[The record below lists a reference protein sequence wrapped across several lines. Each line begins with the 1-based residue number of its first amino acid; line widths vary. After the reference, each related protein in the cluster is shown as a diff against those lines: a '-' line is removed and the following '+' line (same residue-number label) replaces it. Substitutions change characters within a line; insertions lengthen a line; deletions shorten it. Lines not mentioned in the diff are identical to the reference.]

1 MSVKNL
7 VQCPLITPVSSTA
20 TELLLGAVSAPY
32 SLPPLDGGIL
42 VIADSVSKP
51 SFVEFIKYT
60 HRIDNVLY
68 GVSRG
73 QEETAARAWSGVTY
87 VYQALTADQYTS
99 ELASKEPV
107 IPPGTTA
114 QYWRGDKSF
123 QDLATAIRAANLT
136 GFSTATNSAVVSTDT
151 LLAALGKLQAQV
163 SARLLSTA
171 NAVSATKLQTA
182 RTISVAGD
190 ATGSLTFDGTA
201 NVSMD
206 VTLQPSGVTAGTYTK
221 LTVDSKGRVTG
232 GTILLVSDVPTLN
245 QDTTGNAGTATKLQT
260 SRTINGVLFDGTAN
274 ITVADSTKEP
284 AFAAGTTAQYRR
296 GDKTWQDFA
305 TAVRASVMTGLSTV
319 TATAVSATDTLLAA
333 IGKLQAQITGLDTS
347 KLDAT
352 ANAVSAS
359 KLATARSIA
368 LAGDVTGSAT
378 FDGSSNVSI
387 TATVANDS
395 HTHDT
400 RYPVLSAERVLT
412 GVAAG
417 SWVTIAQV
425 PSQGGRAYGEFI
437 VYDTDSSKHNIV
449 KIIAS
454 HTYGQSVVA
463 CVGGNRYGTR
473 TIAHVR
479 VLHGTVDR
487 LNDGAKLQVYIENTC
502 ALRVRALMINQ
513 ISGWSAWSEM
523 TPVVEGTPAGWAED
537 TTTCY
542 DDITNTATGFS
553 GSFSGNGALLTGLN
567 AANLASG
574 TIPDARLSGTYTG
587 VNITGN
593 AATATKLATA
603 RTINGV
609 AFDGT
614 ANITVADS
622 TKLPLTGGTL
632 TGSLGLP
639 NSTTLTGTLNGVQV
653 TNGANGTVEIGNRN
667 TSYTHY
673 ASSTGN
679 HYFYGTTTVQ
689 TNLSV
694 GGSVTAASFSGS
706 GSGLTA
712 IPSAQLS
719 GVVPDANLSGTY
731 TGVNVTGNAGTA
743 TKLQTART
751 INGVAFDGTANI
763 TVADSTKLPTT
774 GGTLTGALTAPVY
787 SVQYAQEKVQ
797 ALGAGSGTRTVDVTI
812 GAYIQATA
820 NSTAATWTFNVAPSA
835 SYVTSW
841 TLELV
846 NGGLSAQTFTN
857 VLWVGGTAPELSPSG
872 TDVLVFTRVGTT
884 TRGYLA
890 AKDSR

>member
-42 VIADSVSKP
+42 VIADSPSKP
-51 SFVEFIKYT
+51 SFVEFITYT

-136 GFSTATNSAVVSTDT
+136 GFSTATNSPVVSTDT

-206 VTLQPSGVTAGTYTK
+206 VSLQPSGVSAGTFTK
-221 LTVDSKGRVTG
+221 VTVDSKGRVTA
-232 GTILLVSDVPTLN
+232 GTSLVAADIPTLN
-245 QDTTGNAGTATKLQT
+245 QNTTGNAGTATKLQT
-260 SRTINGVLFDGTAN
+260 SRTINGVAFDGTSN
-274 ITVADSTKEP
+274 ITVADSTKLPLTGGSISGYVTFTTRE
-284 AFAAGTTAQYRR
+284 AGIYGTYDSTKIDSIWSMGTAYRVAADGSTFGNLYGMAYKHTNNTTGGTMAAGHQVVFCSNGSPGVAIGLAGNVWNSGIYYGSGAGLTAIPAAQLT
-296 GDKTWQDFA
+296 GTVPDAVLPASITSSITGNAA
-305 TAVRASVMTGLSTV
+305 TAT
-319 TATAVSATDTLLAA
+319 
-333 IGKLQAQITGLDTS
+333 
-347 KLDAT
+347 
-352 ANAVSAS
+352 

-378 FDGSSNVSI
+378 FDGSANVSI
-387 TATVANDS
+387 SATVANDS

-400 RYPVLSAERVLT
+400 RYPVLSAERVLAA
-412 GVAAG
+412 VPAG

-425 PSQGGRAYGEFI
+425 PSNGGRAYGEFI
-437 VYDTDSSKHNIV
+437 VYDTDSAKHNFV

-454 HTYGQSVVA
+454 HSYGQSVVA
-463 CVGGNRYGTR
+463 CVGGNRFGTR

-479 VLHGTVDR
+479 VLYATADR
-487 LNDGAKLQVYIENTC
+487 TYGGAKLQVYIENTC
-502 ALRVRALMINQ
+502 NLRVRALMINQ
-513 ISGWSAWSEM
+513 INGWSAWSEM
-523 TPVVEGTPAGWAED
+523 TPVVEGTPTGWAED
-537 TTTCY
+537 TTTRY

-593 AATATKLATA
+593 AATATA
-603 RTINGV
+603 
-609 AFDGT
+609 
-614 ANITVADS
+614 
-622 TKLPLTGGTL
+622 
-632 TGSLGLP
+632 
-639 NSTTLTGTLNGVQV
+639 
-653 TNGANGTVEIGNRN
+653 
-667 TSYTHY
+667 
-673 ASSTGN
+673 
-679 HYFYGTTTVQ
+679 
-689 TNLSV
+689 
-694 GGSVTAASFSGS
+694 
-706 GSGLTA
+706 
-712 IPSAQLS
+712 
-719 GVVPDANLSGTY
+719 
-731 TGVNVTGNAGTA
+731 
-743 TKLQTART
+743 LQTART
-751 INGVAFDGTANI
+751 INGVSFNGTSNI
-763 TVADSTKLPTT
+763 TIADSTKLPLA
-774 GGTLTGALTAPVY
+774 GGSLSGALKVVVNTAGSNYGDGQLELRNSDGGHVSMGFHRGGYTACQLRHSGNGLILSGTGQTTAADLYVYGNVTAYSDERLKTDIETIPEALAKVEQMNGVTFAKTNEEEARRHTGVIAQEVLAVLPEAVHMGDDGFY
-787 SVQYAQEKVQ
+787 SVAYGNLVGLLVEAIKELKAEVDELKLKV
-797 ALGAGSGTRTVDVTI
+797 
-812 GAYIQATA
+812 
-820 NSTAATWTFNVAPSA
+820 AA
-835 SYVTSW
+835 
-841 TLELV
+841 
-846 NGGLSAQTFTN
+846 
-857 VLWVGGTAPELSPSG
+857 
-872 TDVLVFTRVGTT
+872 
-884 TRGYLA
+884 
-890 AKDSR
+890 

>member
-42 VIADSVSKP
+42 VISDSPSKP
-51 SFVEFIKYT
+51 SFVEFITYT
-60 HRIDNVLY
+60 RRIDNVLY

-206 VTLQPSGVTAGTYTK
+206 VSLQPSGVSAGTFTK
-221 LTVDSKGRVTG
+221 VTVDSKGRVTA
-232 GTILLVSDVPTLN
+232 GTSLVAADIPTLN
-245 QDTTGNAGTATKLQT
+245 QSTTGNAGSATKLQT
-260 SRTINGVLFDGTAN
+260 ARTINGTAFDGTAN
-274 ITVADSTKEP
+274 ITVADATKLP
-284 AFAAGTTAQYRR
+284 LSGGKMTGALAHQFLAGAAGVTTYRNLAVYTSDAATVTGTMKITLPFGWTSTMMSLKLKGFNYNAVGAWELSLGGYNYGSGSWVNTSASTMGTSVPFSSVR
-296 GDKTWQDFA
+296 FAFDGTNACILLGNTASTWNYPKAIIEEMLAGFSNVELDWGNGWSITVIQDE
-305 TAVRASVMTGLSTV
+305 TGLSAFNEPVLNANTN
-319 TATAVSATDTLLAA
+319 ALLLNGRDSAYY
-333 IGKLQAQITGLDTS
+333 
-347 KLDAT
+347 LDA
-352 ANAVSAS
+352 
-359 KLATARSIA
+359 
-368 LAGDVTGSAT
+368 
-378 FDGSSNVSI
+378 
-387 TATVANDS
+387 
-395 HTHDT
+395 
-400 RYPVLSAERVLT
+400 
-412 GVAAG
+412 
-417 SWVTIAQV
+417 
-425 PSQGGRAYGEFI
+425 
-437 VYDTDSSKHNIV
+437 
-449 KIIAS
+449 
-454 HTYGQSVVA
+454 
-463 CVGGNRYGTR
+463 GNL
-473 TIAHVR
+473 V
-479 VLHGTVDR
+479 GTV
-487 LNDGAKLQVYIENTC
+487 
-502 ALRVRALMINQ
+502 
-513 ISGWSAWSEM
+513 
-523 TPVVEGTPAGWAED
+523 
-537 TTTCY
+537 
-542 DDITNTATGFS
+542 
-553 GSFSGNGALLTGLN
+553 
-567 AANLASG
+567 
-574 TIPDARLSGTYTG
+574 PDARLSGTYTG

-763 TVADSTKLPTT
+763 TLPNTDGTPAGAVMAFARSTAPAGWLKANGSAISRTTYSALFAAIGTTFGAGDDSTTFNLPDMRGEFIRGWDDGRGVDSGRGFGSVQADMIGAHTHTVKEGSNQPGGSGETLASGDDYTKTVAYNSTSGST
-774 GGTLTGALTAPVY
+774 GGAETRPRNLALLMCI
-787 SVQYAQEKVQ
+787 K
-797 ALGAGSGTRTVDVTI
+797 
-812 GAYIQATA
+812 
-820 NSTAATWTFNVAPSA
+820 F
-835 SYVTSW
+835 
-841 TLELV
+841 
-846 NGGLSAQTFTN
+846 
-857 VLWVGGTAPELSPSG
+857 
-872 TDVLVFTRVGTT
+872 
-884 TRGYLA
+884 
-890 AKDSR
+890 

>member
-42 VIADSVSKP
+42 VISDSPSKP
-51 SFVEFIKYT
+51 SFVEFITYT

-136 GFSTATNSAVVSTDT
+136 GFSTATNAAVVSTDT

-206 VTLQPSGVTAGTYTK
+206 VTLQPSGVTAGTHTK

-232 GTILLVSDVPTLN
+232 GTSLLVSDVPVLN
-245 QDTTGNAGTATKLQT
+245 QNTTGNAG
-260 SRTINGVLFDGTAN
+260 
-274 ITVADSTKEP
+274 
-284 AFAAGTTAQYRR
+284 
-296 GDKTWQDFA
+296 
-305 TAVRASVMTGLSTV
+305 
-319 TATAVSATDTLLAA
+319 SAT
-333 IGKLQAQITGLDTS
+333 
-347 KLDAT
+347 
-352 ANAVSAS
+352 
-359 KLATARSIA
+359 KLATARSIT
-368 LAGDVTGSAT
+368 LAGDVTGSAS
-378 FDGSSNVSI
+378 FDGSANVSI
-387 TATVANDS
+387 SATVANDS

-437 VYDTDSSKHNIV
+437 VYDTDSGKHNVV

-463 CVGGNRYGTR
+463 CVGGNRFGTR

-487 LNDGAKLQVYIENTC
+487 TYDGAKLQVYIENTC

-513 ISGWSAWSEM
+513 INGWSAWSEM
-523 TPVVEGTPAGWAED
+523 TPVVEGTPADWVED
-537 TTTCY
+537 TTTRY

-553 GSFSGNGALLTGLN
+553 GSFSGSGALLTGLN

-593 AATATKLATA
+593 AATATA
-603 RTINGV
+603 
-609 AFDGT
+609 
-614 ANITVADS
+614 
-622 TKLPLTGGTL
+622 
-632 TGSLGLP
+632 
-639 NSTTLTGTLNGVQV
+639 
-653 TNGANGTVEIGNRN
+653 
-667 TSYTHY
+667 
-673 ASSTGN
+673 
-679 HYFYGTTTVQ
+679 
-689 TNLSV
+689 
-694 GGSVTAASFSGS
+694 
-706 GSGLTA
+706 
-712 IPSAQLS
+712 
-719 GVVPDANLSGTY
+719 
-731 TGVNVTGNAGTA
+731 
-743 TKLQTART
+743 LQTART
-751 INGVAFDGTANI
+751 INGVAFNGTANITVTAAANGGTSAACSGNAATATALQTARTINGVSFNGTANI
-763 TVADSTKLPTT
+763 TVADATKLPLS
-774 GGTLTGALTAPVY
+774 GGTLTGTLSAPTFSATSTANGGFQGIDADTATVPSFTWSGDLDTGIYRPGADVIGFTAGGAERGRVNTTGFSGNGSQLTALNA
-787 SVQYAQEKVQ
+787 SN
-797 ALGAGSGTRTVDVTI
+797 LGSGTVAVARGGTGATATTGTGNNVLSASPALTGTPTAPTAAAGTNTTQLATTAFVKVAVDAAPMLGVGQTWQNVTSSRAIGTTYTNTTGRSIQIFVTFDPMNAGSHFQIDGVDVLPSNDTSYYHVSCVI
-812 GAYIQATA
+812 PAGATYR
-820 NSTAATWTFNVAPSA
+820 
-835 SYVTSW
+835 
-841 TLELV
+841 LV
-846 NGGLSAQTFTN
+846 NAGTGIALK
-857 VLWVGGTAPELSPSG
+857 WVEL
-872 TDVLVFTRVGTT
+872 R
-884 TRGYLA
+884 
-890 AKDSR
+890 